1 MLRACA
7 VALVPLAVVGLGAVP
22 GAAGP
27 AAPAPGVRLGL
38 NRGMFPDVS
47 PAMIQAAAV
56 PFRDLLRKQSGLDG
70 EVELVD
76 GHDALAAKLADR
88 QVQFGVFHGF
98 EWAWVRARHP
108 DLRALAV
115 TVPPGKRLHA
125 CLVVNKDAEAQKPAD
140 LTAGTVLI
148 PGGTK
153 GHCRL
158 FLERLRP
165 TLPDGAAKP
174 EPTPDA
180 GTDDVL
186 GQVAVGT
193 ATAALVDEAA
203 LVAYQNNKPGAGRL
217 LRVLAR
223 SGPFPPAAV
232 VYRRGAVDP
241 AVLEKIRS
249 GLVKAST
256 TAQGK
261 AFLFLWNLKGFEDPS
276 PAYEADLQQVLKAY
290 PPPK

>member
-7 VALVPLAVVGLGAVP
+7 VALVPLAAVGLGAVP

-27 AAPAPGVRLGL
+27 ATPAPGIKLGL
-38 NRGMFPDVS
+38 NRGMFPDVA

-56 PFRDLLRKQSGLDG
+56 PFRDLLKKQSGLDG

-76 GHDALAAKLADR
+76 GHDALAAKLTAR
-88 QVQFGVFHGF
+88 EVQFGVFHGF
-98 EWAWVRARHP
+98 EWAWVRPHHP
-108 DLRALAV
+108 DLQALAV
-115 TVPPGKRLHA
+115 TVPPGRRLHA
-125 CLVVNKDAEAQKPAD
+125 CLVVNKDAKAESPAD

-158 FLERLRP
+158 FLDRLRP

-174 EPTPDA
+174 EPAPEA
-180 GTDDVL
+180 STDEVL
-186 GQVAVGT
+186 GRVALGT
-193 ATAALVDEAA
+193 AAAALVDEAA
-203 LVAYQNNKPGAGRL
+203 LSAYQNNKPGAGRL

-223 SGPFPPAAV
+223 SEPFPPAAV

-241 AVLEKIRS
+241 TVLDKIRS
-249 GLVKAST
+249 GLVKAT
-256 TAQGK
+256 ATAQGK
-261 AFLFLWNLKGFEDPS
+261 AFLFLWNLKGFEDVS